1 MSLAFFRVPLAALVL
16 AAAPC
21 SLVPFGSA
29 PISAAQ
35 FSAAPF
41 SSAWAAEPSPPVT
54 VITHFDIIPNGDNVA
69 QATALLQKFVADSRS
84 DPGVISFTLIT
95 WAPTTNH
102 FQLLEVFGS
111 QEAFDRHVAAAH
123 SIAFRTAIQPFVG
136 APLDERLY
144 TQNRRDDDHR

>member
-1 MSLAFFRVPLAALVL
+1 MPFAFFRAPLAAVAL
-16 AAAPC
+16 AAAA
-21 SLVPFGSA
+21 SLA
-29 PISAAQ
+29 PISAAPV
-35 FSAAPF
+35 SA
-41 SSAWAAEPSPPVT
+41 AWAAPSPPVT

-69 QATALLQKFVADSRS
+69 QATALLQKFVADSRA
-84 DPGVISFTLIT
+84 DPGVLSFTLIT

-111 QEAFDRHVAAAH
+111 LEAFNRHVAAAH

-144 TQNRRDDDHR
+144 TQNGRDDDHR